1 MRRKSDDRSRSE
13 LKDACLSAIRPAGP
27 ANHERT
33 HDCMKERYAWDD
45 VLRVVRR
52 WFVIANAVA
61 GNVSDVVLGVAANSL
76 AELLITL
83 WRALRYRRSIVRSER
98 MTEAKEMYERYSRHA
113 GETFDNRSNVRDERR
128 EGCDNENV

>member
-1 MRRKSDDRSRSE
+1 MYRQTQIRRSIERIKRCMSLSD
-13 LKDACLSAIRPAGP
+13 SAGRLEA

-33 HDCMKERYAWDD
+33 RDCTKERYTWDD

-61 GNVSDVVLGVAANSL
+61 GNVSDVVPGVAANSL

-98 MTEAKEMYERYSRHA
+98 MTEAKEMYSR
-113 GETFDNRSNVRDERR
+113 GTRGTRERR
-128 EGCDNENV
+128 SIIG

>member
-1 MRRKSDDRSRSE
+1 
-13 LKDACLSAIRPAGP
+13 
-27 ANHERT
+27 
-33 HDCMKERYAWDD
+33 MKERYAWDD

-61 GNVSDVVLGVAANSL
+61 GNVSDVVLGVVANSL

-98 MTEAKEMYERYSRHA
+98 MTEAKEDVREVLEELA
-113 GETFDNRSNVRDERR
+113 GETFDGQVT
-128 EGCDNENV
+128 